1 MMYNKENQLVVYQKS
16 LGAVFQTREPFS
28 GQWTLQ
34 RFFQVFIKTCKQ
46 ISINTAGKRALKLW
60 NLPSS
65 NVIRPKRAK
74 ILLHKVAEF
83 YKRLYGGGHELAP
96 SPHHRNGCKISRL
109 FGPMS
114 SWVLNKFE
122 SWQHYWFQ
130 GVRSNRDVGWSQSK
144 VEKTVEWSMMLM
156 MMMMIVICHYSFR
169 SSSWYSWYFQ
179 MYMYQWPW
187 CLKPL

>member
-1 MMYNKENQLVVYQKS
+1 MTKSLKNIQYIHTHITIVMNMMYNKENQLVVYQKS

-34 RFFQVFIKTCKQ
+34 RFFQVLIKTCKQ

-83 YKRLYGGGHELAP
+83 YKRLYGGGHELAA
-96 SPHHRNGCKISRL
+96 
-109 FGPMS
+109 F
-114 SWVLNKFE
+114 WTYVF
-122 SWQHYWFQ
+122 
-130 GVRSNRDVGWSQSK
+130 V
-144 VEKTVEWSMMLM
+144 
-156 MMMMIVICHYSFR
+156 SFK
-169 SSSWYSWYFQ
+169 Q
-179 MYMYQWPW
+179 I
-187 CLKPL
+187 